1 MVKIKIPKLL
11 HPSVHGKT
19 FYPDSGAGPETDP
32 DPGKPGPYL
41 GKSGQR
47 GERVVKRADRLA
59 EVNAPE
65 QAAQQARHSYSLQL
79 HPSYFCSSIRLHG
92 SVPTYQLTKRC
103 YDIFKI

>member
-65 QAAQQARHSYSLQL
+65 QASQQARHSYSLQL
-79 HPSYFCSSIRLHG
+79 HLPTSAPPYVYMVAYRTYL
-92 SVPTYQLTKRC
+92 PTY
-103 YDIFKI
+103 